1 MGEHD
6 LRPEEVHP
14 DAGRRKLLKAVAAA
28 GGAAAAT
35 LLLPG
40 SWVKPV
46 VELGVLPA
54 GAQAAG
60 SDVRVILD
68 TQTLQLVAPNGTNW
82 ALDARNAACD
92 TTPRFVTCGSDGYR
106 AECNYTDPL
115 GEFDPLNW
123 TLFTRETPC
132 NIVRSRLICGG
143 DGGFY
148 IFGDVYCGS
157 FYFYK
162 VRECNSSTGL
172 WWWVKKGS
180 RTSNEVFAA
189 RPADPE

>member
-6 LRPEEVHP
+6 LKPEEVHP
-14 DAGRRKLLKAVAAA
+14 DAGRRKLLKVVAAA

-35 LLLPG
+35 FLLPG

-68 TQTLQLVAPNGTNW
+68 TQSMTTVPSNDTW

-92 TTPRFVTCGSDGYR
+92 TTPRFVLCGSDGYH
-106 AECNYTDPL
+106 AFCNYNDPL

-132 NIVRSRLICGG
+132 NIVRSRLICGDG
-143 DGGFY
+143 GGFY
-148 IFGDVYCGS
+148 ISGNLFCGS
-157 FYFYK
+157 FDFYK
-162 VRECNSSTGL
+162 LRECNSSTGL
-172 WWWVKKGS
+172 WWWVKKGDRS
-180 RTSNEVFAA
+180 SNEVFSA
-189 RPADPE
+189 RQAEK